1 MKLCEIVASLMSK
14 NRNEGFDGSQ
24 KTRLL
29 VEYAK
34 YNRDN
39 TPIRFV
45 NFLVEILNYTPTDAI
60 QIEKWIVDDEN

>member
-29 VEYAK
+29 MEYAK
-34 YNRDN
+34 YNREN
-39 TPIRFV
+39 TPVRFV
-45 NFLVEILNYTPTDAI
+45 NFMVDVLNYTKEDAI
-60 QIEKWIVDDEN
+60 RIEKWIIDNED